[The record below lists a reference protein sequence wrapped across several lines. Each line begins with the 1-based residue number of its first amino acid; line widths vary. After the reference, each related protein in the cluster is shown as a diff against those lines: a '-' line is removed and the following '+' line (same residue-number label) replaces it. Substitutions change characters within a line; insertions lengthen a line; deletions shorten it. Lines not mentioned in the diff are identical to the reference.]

1 MGTPI
6 GQSTERVGTRGSM
19 ERSRRKSSKQ
29 ALEEKQMK
37 RYFRAKKRSRQRDRS
52 SSAYCQKEETTA
64 TPKDAEGATGRC
76 NKESQ
81 QLIRK
86 ESQQHRA
93 SVNKVECKQIDIT
106 NNSAESKDSEEQAEK
121 HAGEAKSIGSESVA
135 KNLNFAQETKES
147 IEYQENDKLEPEEDK
162 ESKSSSENNQDHEII
177 GSADEKSED
186 LISNSDD
193 HLSDKD
199 KKPKFT
205 YEIIEEIV
213 QRTEVTYF
221 VTKRDH
227 REDNGAAGRL
237 MNMTPKNIT
246 SQQKE
251 CSLGSSSCASDE
263 GVDMRE
269 DELTVFSG
277 NHHLEGNCLL
287 VH

>member
-1 MGTPI
+1 
-6 GQSTERVGTRGSM
+6 
-19 ERSRRKSSKQ
+19 
-29 ALEEKQMK
+29 MK

-64 TPKDAEGATGRC
+64 TQKDAEGATGRC

-106 NNSAESKDSEEQAEK
+106 NNSTESKDSEEQATCDTEAKTEK
-121 HAGEAKSIGSESVA
+121 HAGEAKSIGSKNVA
-135 KNLNFAQETKES
+135 KNLNFAQETKKS

-177 GSADEKSED
+177 GSADEKLED
-186 LISNSDD
+186 LKLNSDD
-193 HLSDKD
+193 HLSDED

>member
-1 MGTPI
+1 MG
-6 GQSTERVGTRGSM
+6 
-19 ERSRRKSSKQ
+19 
-29 ALEEKQMK
+29 
-37 RYFRAKKRSRQRDRS
+37 
-52 SSAYCQKEETTA
+52 EETTA
-64 TPKDAEGATGRC
+64 TQKDAKGATGRC

-106 NNSAESKDSEEQAEK
+106 NNSTESRDSEEQATCDTEAKTEK
-121 HAGEAKSIGSESVA
+121 HAGEAKSIESKNVA
-135 KNLNFAQETKES
+135 KNLNFAQETKRS
-147 IEYQENDKLEPEEDK
+147 IEYQENDKLESEEDK

-177 GSADEKSED
+177 GSADEKLED
-186 LISNSDD
+186 LKLNSDD
-193 HLSDKD
+193 HLSDED

-227 REDNGAAGRL
+227 REDNGTAGRL
-237 MNMTPKNIT
+237 RNMTPKNIT

-269 DELTVFSG
+269 DELNVFSG

>member
-1 MGTPI
+1 
-6 GQSTERVGTRGSM
+6 
-19 ERSRRKSSKQ
+19 
-29 ALEEKQMK
+29 MK

-52 SSAYCQKEETTA
+52 SSAYCQKEETNA
-64 TPKDAEGATGRC
+64 TQKDAEGATGRC

-93 SVNKVECKQIDIT
+93 SVNKVECKQIDFA
-106 NNSAESKDSEEQAEK
+106 NNSKESQDSKEQARCHTEAKTDK
-121 HAGEAKSIGSESVA
+121 HTSEAKSIESENVTN
-135 KNLNFAQETKES
+135 NLNFVQETKKS
-147 IEYQENDKLEPEEDK
+147 REYQENDKLESDEDK
-162 ESKSSSENNQDHEII
+162 ESKSSSGNNRDHEII
-177 GSADEKSED
+177 GSAHEKLEGSK
-186 LISNSDD
+186 SNSVD
-193 HLSDKD
+193 HQTHED

-213 QRTEVTYF
+213 QRTEVTYY

-227 REDNGAAGRL
+227 KGDNGAAGRL

-269 DELTVFSG
+269 DELTVYSG
-277 NHHLEGNCLL
+277 NRHLEGNCLL